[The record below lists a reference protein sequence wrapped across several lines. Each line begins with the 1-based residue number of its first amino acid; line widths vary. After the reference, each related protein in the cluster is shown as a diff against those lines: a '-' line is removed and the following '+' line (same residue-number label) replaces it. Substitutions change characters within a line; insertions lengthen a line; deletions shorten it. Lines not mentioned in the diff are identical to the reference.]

1 VRDKLRFLR
10 YLLFKKAE
18 AQSIEQEEA
27 EKTEIAHPGESAL
40 DIRVYLRSCAVQNFD

>member
-1 VRDKLRFLR
+1 VRAKLRFLR

-27 EKTEIAHPGESAL
+27 EKTEINYDQGNPRRTFAFNSGSK
-40 DIRVYLRSCAVQNFD
+40 